1 MITTIDDIV
10 KLIDSHQF
18 PCDNLTLLSDVFHIS
33 AISISNKINYSAERE
48 KEYMNIIK
56 KYDEGSRKVIAEI
69 FSMLFLILSNQI
81 DPAIGFN
88 DHLGELYMKSN
99 TSSKKAGQFFTPYHI
114 SRMVADTDLS
124 KEIVDNNDIITVCEP
139 SCGSGGMIIATADL
153 LWNKYKVN
161 YTEHMMVE
169 CSDID
174 SRCVHMAYV
183 QFSLAGIPAIIYH
196 QNALTKETYSRWE
209 TPAYII
215 NYRKFDK
222 VLKGN

>member
-1 MITTIDDIV
+1 MIPTTDDIV

-33 AISISNKINYSAERE
+33 AISISNKINYSVERE

-124 KEIVDNNDIITVCEP
+124 KEIVENWWKLLSSGCDI
-139 SCGSGGMIIATADL
+139 
-153 LWNKYKVN
+153 
-161 YTEHMMVE
+161 
-169 CSDID
+169 
-174 SRCVHMAYV
+174 
-183 QFSLAGIPAIIYH
+183 
-196 QNALTKETYSRWE
+196 
-209 TPAYII
+209 
-215 NYRKFDK
+215 
-222 VLKGN
+222 